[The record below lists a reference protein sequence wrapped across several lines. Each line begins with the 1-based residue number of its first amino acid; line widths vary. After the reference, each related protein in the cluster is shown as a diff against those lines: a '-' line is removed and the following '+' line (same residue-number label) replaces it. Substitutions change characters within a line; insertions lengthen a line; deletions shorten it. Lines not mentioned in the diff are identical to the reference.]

1 MKKILLCLC
10 LFSSAAYANQCEII
24 DSELAASYSEMETYG
39 NYNEKNEEKYQ
50 SSEKRFKD
58 ALAKIEK
65 LEGKFCT
72 WEKAPEVGVGM
83 LTSEDQKLQILVW
96 DWQSGGTMHEYGS
109 IWRYQLPN
117 GTWKTE
123 VNELSSFITRLVPLK
138 LNGKPYYYIETSDIY
153 SQCHHAIAAKFYQ
166 ITEKGLEEANLI
178 QGKKP
183 TSNIEVSFI
192 SYTNND
198 LPESNAYFDYDLKN
212 NRFSFPLVH
221 QFEDTCGN
229 GKMTSERIYYRFYG
243 KLFVKEKKAKK

>member
-1 MKKILLCLC
+1 MKKTLLCLC

-50 SSEKRFKD
+50 SSE
-58 ALAKIEK
+58 
-65 LEGKFCT
+65 
-72 WEKAPEVGVGM
+72 
-83 LTSEDQKLQILVW
+83 
-96 DWQSGGTMHEYGS
+96 SGGTMHEYGS

-123 VNELSSFITRLVPLK
+123 VNELSSYITRLVPLK

-221 QFEDTCGN
+221 EFEETCGN
-229 GKMTSERIYYRFYG
+229 GKMTSERIYYRFDG
-243 KLFVKEKKAKK
+243 KHFVKEKKTKK

>member
-1 MKKILLCLC
+1 MKKILLCVC
-10 LFSSAAYANQCEII
+10 LFSSTAYANQCEII

-83 LTSEDQKLQILVW
+83 LTSKDQKLQILVW

-123 VNELSSFITRLVPLK
+123 VNELSSFITL
-138 LNGKPYYYIETSDIY
+138 S
-153 SQCHHAIAAKFYQ
+153 
-166 ITEKGLEEANLI
+166 LI
-178 QGKKP
+178 H
-183 TSNIEVSFI
+183 I
-192 SYTNND
+192 
-198 LPESNAYFDYDLKN
+198 
-212 NRFSFPLVH
+212 
-221 QFEDTCGN
+221 
-229 GKMTSERIYYRFYG
+229 
-243 KLFVKEKKAKK
+243 